1 MIAGFLVLVVL
12 YMAYRLNRDEG
23 IIVLLEERVA
33 NLEINSGVMT
43 NVVDKENGCRDLVVG
58 ITAGFAAMLPTVQKT
73 EAAIAVIDARNIEE
87 AVKTAIQTAKI
98 LTEEQKQLALQI
110 LNMKKLDVSII
121 EDLIRRNTKKDEEI
135 LAGDMVLPPGV
146 INDRFKSSQ
155 AQWEERI
162 GNIED
167 VLSGNMTVY
176 DMVIQEQ
183 KRQKAIHEASK
194 SVAQV
199 AQQTIQFD
207 RQNMED
213 ARKALQASNESE
225 GQHQAIQAGNY
236 LLYDILQSV
245 SAGNRAKAH
254 MAASMAAYF
263 DAKVQEQAESDRIL
277 TNSKNISRKWVENS
291 R

>member
-1 MIAGFLVLVVL
+1 M
-12 YMAYRLNRDEG
+12 
-23 IIVLLEERVA
+23 
-33 NLEINSGVMT
+33 
-43 NVVDKENGCRDLVVG
+43 VG
-58 ITAGFAAMLPTVQKT
+58 ITAGFVVMLPTSQRT

-110 LNMKKLDVSII
+110 LNMKRLDASVI
-121 EDLIRRNTKKDEEI
+121 EELIRQNTKKDEEI
-135 LAGDMVLPPGV
+135 LAGDMVLPPGI
-146 INDRFKSSQ
+146 INDKFKTVQ

-167 VLSGNMTVY
+167 VINGNMTVY

-183 KRQKAIHEASK
+183 KRQKAIHEVSK
-194 SVAQV
+194 SAAQV
-199 AQQTIQFD
+199 AQQTIQLD
-207 RQNMED
+207 RQNLED

-245 SAGNRAKAH
+245 TAGNRAKAH

-263 DAKVQEQAESDRIL
+263 DLKVQEQAESERIL
-277 TNSKNISRKWVENS
+277 TNSKNISKRWVENS
-291 R
+291 K

>member
-1 MIAGFLVLVVL
+1 
-12 YMAYRLNRDEG
+12 
-23 IIVLLEERVA
+23 
-33 NLEINSGVMT
+33 
-43 NVVDKENGCRDLVVG
+43 
-58 ITAGFAAMLPTVQKT
+58 MLPTSQKT

-110 LNMKKLDVSII
+110 LNMKKLDVSTI
-121 EDLIRRNTKKDEEI
+121 EELIRRNTKKDEEI
-135 LAGDMVLPPGV
+135 LVGDMILPPGV
-146 INDRFKSSQ
+146 INDQIKSAQ

-167 VLSGNMTVY
+167 VLNGNMTVY

-207 RQNMED
+207 RQNLED

-245 SAGNRAKAH
+245 SAGKSSRAGGERAH
-254 MAASMAAYF
+254 SYQLKKYF
-263 DAKVQEQAESDRIL
+263 QKMG
-277 TNSKNISRKWVENS
+277 RKFEVGEPRETWKIGVAGLRNHWGVLFQRREY
-291 R
+291 RKCRVRF